1 MEKKITYAKA
11 MVELETILIKIE
23 NDELDLEQL
32 TDKLKRANE
41 LIRLCREKLHTTEKE
56 VENILK
62 EMGEGEAGEK

>member
-11 MVELETILIKIE
+11 MAELETILLKIE

-32 TDKLKRANE
+32 TEKLKRANE
-41 LIRLCREKLHTTEKE
+41 LIRFCKEKLHTTEKE

-62 EMGEGEAGEK
+62 EMEEGEGGDK